1 MELDIKVMYLNPLG
15 TDAYDRTFAEM
26 VRDYKYPQ
34 TTAYVTSFSSA
45 AVSPKMTNLEY
56 RAYESCILNETAR
69 AARYCAGHGFDAL
82 VIGCFYD
89 PALLAARE
97 VSGETI
103 VVAPCQ
109 ASIAAALNV
118 ANNFSIVIG
127 QWKWEDQM
135 RQAVYEYGCRD
146 RLVSFEAVGLR
157 VEEFHADPERT
168 RERLESAAERA
179 VTERRAQSIILGCTL
194 EVGFFRE
201 LQASLAR
208 RLGANVPVI
217 DSSIAAFK
225 AAEHAALQKRLGWTN
240 SRVWGMEPPPED
252 ELASFELLQR
262 DIEFGNTLIVDPDG
276 TIH

>member
-135 RQAVYEYGCRD
+135 RQAVYEYGCRTGWY
-146 RLVSFEAVGLR
+146 RSKPSVCVSRSFMPIPSAPGKGWKVPRSARSLNAARSRSSSDVPLR
-157 VEEFHADPERT
+157 
-168 RERLESAAERA
+168 S
-179 VTERRAQSIILGCTL
+179 
-194 EVGFFRE
+194 
-201 LQASLAR
+201 
-208 RLGANVPVI
+208 
-217 DSSIAAFK
+217 DSSVNS
-225 AAEHAALQKRLGWTN
+225 KRPLPGVSAPT
-240 SRVWGMEPPPED
+240 SR
-252 ELASFELLQR
+252 
-262 DIEFGNTLIVDPDG
+262 
-276 TIH
+276 